1 MRFLFLLVFVLF
13 MVLFLLCWERLR
25 TCRLLLMPPVG
36 KFRLY
41 LAVAFAFFFFFSFNA
56 ILETTY
62 NPLKRD
68 VPMVHAIQQYVL
80 IT

>member
-25 TCRLLLMPPVG
+25 TCRLLPMPPVG

-41 LAVAFAFFFFFSFNA
+41 LAVAFAFFFSFNA

-68 VPMVHAIQQYVL
+68 VPMVHAIQRYVL